1 MSQMSALQREIAEAV
16 RAVIREELPAILAEH
31 KDQRPEY
38 LTTNEA
44 AEMLRVT
51 PRTVRRWVEEGSI
64 ASVRRAGKLYIPREA
79 VR

>member
-1 MSQMSALQREIAEAV
+1 MSAMSALHKEIAEAV
-16 RAVIREELPAILAEH
+16 RAVIREEVRAALAEH
-31 KDQRPEY
+31 KDPQPEL
-38 LTTNEA
+38 LTTVEA
-44 AEMLRVT
+44 ARELRVT